1 MLDRNAI
8 LSRIPHQGA
17 SCLLDSCV
25 AWSATTL
32 HATSRAH
39 YEAHNPLRR
48 NGQLGPLVAAEIA
61 MQAAALHG
69 TLTGEANSPPG
80 YLAALRDVVI
90 ACERLDNPAYGALH
104 IHVCKE
110 HGMAGGLAY
119 AFRVLAED
127 GTVLVTG
134 RGTVVLRQTEGH
146 V

>member
-1 MLDRNAI
+1 MLDRKAI

-17 SCLLDSCV
+17 SCLLDTCV

-32 HATSRAH
+32 HATSCAH
-39 YEAHNPLRR
+39 YDPHNPLRR
-48 NGQLGPLVAAEIA
+48 NGQLGPIVAAEIA

-69 TLTGEANSPPG
+69 NLTGEASSPPG

-90 ACERLDNPAYGALH
+90 ACKRLDNPAYGTLQ
-104 IHVCKE
+104 IHVSKE

-119 AFRVLAED
+119 AFSVTAKD

-134 RGTVVLRQTEGH
+134 RGTVVLRQIEGR